1 LVQGDGWIMPKR
13 RKSYPIARL
22 SCPHCG
28 ETIVVKK
35 NLGLYKERRR
45 KKDE

>member
-1 LVQGDGWIMPKR
+1 MKR

-22 SCPHCG
+22 SCPYCG
-28 ETIVVKK
+28 EVIIVKK

-45 KKDE
+45 KKDEENLL